1 MSTRSEE
8 AARLFE
14 AGHNCAQSVLC
25 ACVDEATLSREAAL
39 GVAAAF
45 GGGMCRTAETCG
57 AVTGALMVIGCRGS
71 SKIVEDPSY
80 RKVVYAEGL
89 EFMQR
94 FKSTHGST
102 DCRDLLGCD
111 IGTPE
116 GAKYAQEHDLTKVLC
131 PRFVVDAV
139 EILGESE

>member
-8 AARLFE
+8 AATLFD
-14 AGHNCAQSVLC
+14 AGYNCAQSVLC
-25 ACVDEATLSREAAL
+25 ACVDETHLSRESAL
-39 GVAAAF
+39 GVAAGF

-57 AVTGALMVIGCRGS
+57 AVTGALMVIGCRDS
-71 SKIVEDPSY
+71 SRIVNDPSY
-80 RKVVYAEGL
+80 RKVVYAKGL

-94 FKSTHGST
+94 FKSLHGSI

-111 IGTPE
+111 ISTPE
-116 GAKYAQEHDLTKVLC
+116 GAQYAQEHDLTKVLC
-131 PRFVVDAV
+131 PQFVVDAV